1 MQSLLDLRK
10 ELQMFNLILS
20 SRRTART
27 WLAVL
32 AAALLIGAAILPRG
46 AAAAPAPKPTIV
58 LVHGSYADASSW
70 SAVIPALQKRGYRV
84 IATANPLRGLP
95 EDSASLANTLT
106 QIKGPIVLV
115 GHSYSGMVISNAA
128 TGHPN
133 VKALVYI
140 AAFAPRQGETLQQL
154 ISHAPGSLLAPSA
167 LDVHTSQTADGRLL
181 PEGTVKPRLFHKIL
195 AGALPV
201 AATDIAAASQ
211 RPTALST
218 LTDPAGPPAW
228 TTIPSWYLVTGAD
241 KAVGTAN
248 ERFMARRMH
257 ATTVEAKGASHI
269 VMLSQPDK
277 VTRLILD
284 AAAGRR

>member
-1 MQSLLDLRK
+1 MPR
-10 ELQMFNLILS
+10 LILS
-20 SRRTART
+20 PARTART

-32 AAALLIGAAILPRG
+32 AAALLIAAAIAPRG

-70 SAVIPALQKRGYRV
+70 SAVTPALQKRGYRV

-95 EDSASLANTLT
+95 EDSAYLKTTLA

-115 GHSYSGMVISNAA
+115 GHSYGGMVISDAA
-128 TGHPN
+128 TGNPN

-140 AAFAPRQGETLQQL
+140 AAFAPLQGETLQQL

-167 LDVHTSQTADGRLL
+167 LDVDTYQTPDGRLA
-181 PEGTVKPRLFHKIL
+181 PEGTVKPQLFHSIL
-195 AGALPV
+195 AGDLPV
-201 AATDIAAASQ
+201 AATRVAAASQ

-228 TTIPSWYLVTGAD
+228 ATIPSWYLVAGAD
-241 KAVGTAN
+241 NAVGTAN

-284 AAAGRR
+284 AATNRR

>member
-1 MQSLLDLRK
+1 MLRS
-10 ELQMFNLILS
+10 ILS
-20 SRRTART
+20 PRRSART
-27 WLAVL
+27 SLAVL
-32 AAALLIGAAILPRG
+32 AAAVLPGR
-46 AAAAPAPKPTIV
+46 AAAAPSPKPTIV

-70 SAVIPALQKRGYRV
+70 SAVIPALQKRGYPV
-84 IATANPLRGLP
+84 IAAANPLRGLP
-95 EDSASLANTLT
+95 EDSAYLKTTLA

-115 GHSYSGMVISNAA
+115 GHSYGGMVISDAA
-128 TGHPN
+128 TGDPN

-140 AAFAPRQGETLQQL
+140 AAFAPLQGETLQQL

-167 LDVHTSQTADGRLL
+167 LDVDTYQTPDGRLV
-181 PEGTVKPRLFHKIL
+181 PEGTVKPQLFHTSL
-195 AGALPV
+195 AGDLPV
-201 AATDIAAASQ
+201 AATRVAAASQ

-228 TTIPSWYLVTGAD
+228 ATIPSWYLVAGAD
-241 KAVGTAN
+241 NAVGTAN

-277 VTRLILD
+277 VIGLILD

>member
-115 GHSYSGMVISNAA
+115 GHSYGGMVISNAA
-128 TGHPN
+128 TGNPN

-140 AAFAPRQGETLQQL
+140 AAFAPRQGETVQNVNDL
-154 ISHAPGSLLAPSA
+154 APGSKIGPDTLTVQTVPGAENTPIREAYIDPSA
-167 LDVHTSQTADGRLL
+167 
-181 PEGTVKPRLFHKIL
+181 F
-195 AGALPV
+195 
-201 AATDIAAASQ
+201 
-211 RPTALST
+211 
-218 LTDPAGPPAW
+218 
-228 TTIPSWYLVTGAD
+228 
-241 KAVGTAN
+241 
-248 ERFMARRMH
+248 
-257 ATTVEAKGASHI
+257 
-269 VMLSQPDK
+269 
-277 VTRLILD
+277 
-284 AAAGRR
+284 

>member
-1 MQSLLDLRK
+1 MQLLPERNNMLR
-10 ELQMFNLILS
+10 FIS
-20 SRRTART
+20 SPHRSART
-27 WLAVL
+27 SLAVL
-32 AAALLIGAAILPRG
+32 VAAVLLIAAAVLPRG

-115 GHSYSGMVISNAA
+115 GHSYGGMVISNAA
-128 TGHPN
+128 TGNPN

-167 LDVHTSQTADGRLL
+167 LDVDTYRTPDGRLL
-181 PEGTVKPRLFHKIL
+181 PEATVKPQLFHKIL
-195 AGALPV
+195 AGDLPV
-201 AATDIAAASQ
+201 AATDVAAASQ

-257 ATTVEAKGASHI
+257 ATTVEVKGASHI

-277 VTRLILD
+277 VTRLTPA

>member
-1 MQSLLDLRK
+1 MLRH
-10 ELQMFNLILS
+10 IHRPHRS
-20 SRRTART
+20 VRT
-27 WLAVL
+27 WLAVV
-32 AAALLIGAAILPRG
+32 AAALVLGAAAVPTG
-46 AAAAPAPKPTIV
+46 ATAAPAPKPTIV

-70 SAVIPALQKRGYRV
+70 SAVIPRLQKRGYRV
-84 IATANPLRGLP
+84 VAAANPLRGLP
-95 EDSASLANTLT
+95 EDSAYLKTTLA

-115 GHSYSGMVISNAA
+115 GHSYGGMVISNAA
-128 TGHPN
+128 TGNPN

-154 ISHAPGSLLAPSA
+154 ISHAPGSLLAPSV
-167 LDVHTSQTADGRLL
+167 LDVDTYQAPDGRLL
-181 PEGTVKPRLFHKIL
+181 PEATVKPRLFHKIL
-195 AGALPV
+195 AADLPV

-228 TTIPSWYLVTGAD
+228 TTIPSWYLVAGAD
-241 KAVGTAN
+241 RAVGTAN

-269 VMLSQPDK
+269 VLLSQPDK

-284 AAAGRR
+284 AAAVRR

>member
-1 MQSLLDLRK
+1 MLR
-10 ELQMFNLILS
+10 FILS
-20 SRRTART
+20 PARSART
-27 WLAVL
+27 SLAVL
-32 AAALLIGAAILPRG
+32 AAAVLMLGAAVLPGR
-46 AAAAPAPKPTIV
+46 AAAAPASKPTIV

-70 SAVIPALQKRGYRV
+70 SAVIPALQKRGYPV
-84 IATANPLRGLP
+84 IAAANPLRGLP
-95 EDSASLANTLT
+95 EDSAYLKTTLA

-115 GHSYSGMVISNAA
+115 GHSYGGMVISDAA
-128 TGHPN
+128 TGNPN

-140 AAFAPRQGETLQQL
+140 AAFAPLQGETLQQL

-167 LDVHTSQTADGRLL
+167 LDVDTYQTPDGRLA
-181 PEGTVKPRLFHKIL
+181 PEGTVKPQLFHTIL
-195 AGALPV
+195 AGDLPA
-201 AATDIAAASQ
+201 AATRVAAASQ

-228 TTIPSWYLVTGAD
+228 ATIPSWYLVAGAD
-241 KAVGTAN
+241 NAVGTAN

-257 ATTVEAKGASHI
+257 ATTVVAKGASHI

-277 VTRLILD
+277 VIGLILE

>member
-1 MQSLLDLRK
+1 MQLLPERNNMLR
-10 ELQMFNLILS
+10 FIS
-20 SRRTART
+20 SPRRSGRT
-27 WLAVL
+27 SLAVL
-32 AAALLIGAAILPRG
+32 AAAVLLIAAAVLPGR

-70 SAVIPALQKRGYRV
+70 SGVIPALQKRGYTV
-84 IATANPLRGLP
+84 VAAANRLRGLA

-115 GHSYSGMVISNAA
+115 GHSYGGMVISNAA
-128 TGHPN
+128 TGNPN

-167 LDVHTSQTADGRLL
+167 LDVHTYQTADGRLL

-195 AGALPV
+195 AGDLPV

-257 ATTVEAKGASHI
+257 ATTVEVKGASLI

>member
-1 MQSLLDLRK
+1 MLR
-10 ELQMFNLILS
+10 LTFS
-20 SRRTART
+20 PRRTART
-27 WLAVL
+27 SLAILAAAVL
-32 AAALLIGAAILPRG
+32 LGAAALLPGR

-70 SAVIPALQKRGYRV
+70 SAVVPALQKRGYRV
-84 IATANPLRGLP
+84 IAAANPLRGLA
-95 EDSASLANTLT
+95 EDSAYLKSTLA

-115 GHSYSGMVISNAA
+115 GHSYGGMVISNAA
-128 TGHPN
+128 TGNPH

-140 AAFAPRQGETLQQL
+140 AAFAPLQGETLQQL
-154 ISHAPGSLLAPSA
+154 ISHAPGSLLAPSV
-167 LDVHTSQTADGRLL
+167 LDVDTYQTPDGRLL
-181 PEGTVKPRLFHKIL
+181 PEGIAKPRLFHKIL
-195 AGALPV
+195 AADLPV
-201 AATDIAAASQ
+201 GATNVAAASQ

-218 LTDPAGPPAW
+218 LTEPAGPPAW
-228 TTIPSWYLVTGAD
+228 VTIPSWYLVAGAD

-269 VMLSQPDK
+269 VILSQPDK
-277 VTRLILD
+277 VTGLILD

>member
-20 SRRTART
+20 SRLTART

-58 LVHGSYADASSW
+58 LVHGSYADASTW

-84 IATANPLRGLP
+84 IAAANPLRGLP
-95 EDSASLANTLT
+95 EDSAYLKTTLA

-115 GHSYSGMVISNAA
+115 GHSYGGMVISDAA
-128 TGHPN
+128 TGNPN

-140 AAFAPRQGETLQQL
+140 AAFAPLQGETLRQL

-167 LDVHTSQTADGRLL
+167 LDVDTYRTPDGRLL
-181 PEGTVKPRLFHKIL
+181 PEAIVKPELFHTIL
-195 AGALPV
+195 A
-201 AATDIAAASQ
+201 
-211 RPTALST
+211 
-218 LTDPAGPPAW
+218 
-228 TTIPSWYLVTGAD
+228 
-241 KAVGTAN
+241 
-248 ERFMARRMH
+248 
-257 ATTVEAKGASHI
+257 
-269 VMLSQPDK
+269 
-277 VTRLILD
+277 
-284 AAAGRR
+284 

>member
-1 MQSLLDLRK
+1 MLR
-10 ELQMFNLILS
+10 FILS
-20 SRRTART
+20 PARGART
-27 WLAVL
+27 SLAVL
-32 AAALLIGAAILPRG
+32 AAAVLMLGAAVLPGR

-70 SAVIPALQKRGYRV
+70 SAVIPSLQKRGYPV
-84 IATANPLRGLP
+84 IAAANPLRGLP
-95 EDSASLANTLT
+95 EDTAYLKNTLA
-106 QIKGPIVLV
+106 QVKGPIVLV
-115 GHSYSGMVISNAA
+115 GHSYGGMVISDAA
-128 TGHPN
+128 TGNPN

-140 AAFAPRQGETLQQL
+140 AAFAPLQGETLQQL

-167 LDVHTSQTADGRLL
+167 LDVDTYQTPDGRLA
-181 PEGTVKPRLFHKIL
+181 PEGTVKPQLFHTIL
-195 AGALPV
+195 AGDLPA
-201 AATDIAAASQ
+201 AATDVAAASQ

-218 LTDPAGPPAW
+218 LTDPAGAPAW
-228 TTIPSWYLVTGAD
+228 TSIPSWYLVAGAD

-269 VMLSQPDK
+269 VMLSQPHK

-284 AAAGRR
+284 AATRRR